1 MTVKYRHGIPR
12 ALPLEIPIV
21 ETAGIE
27 PASAVA

>member
-1 MTVKYRHGIPR
+1 MIPAVEIKKPRFSR
-12 ALPLEIPIV
+12 AFWPTV